1 MCVPPNMRHVAIR
14 SVAVFACL
22 AVLSVRGEGFGPSLT
37 VILDFEDAPATQS
50 LGEMRREVAAI
61 MKRTGHSVEV
71 RLRSETTTNEEFED
85 LVLVKL
91 TGTCRMNGIPYSAFI
106 DERGPSPLA
115 WAHTVEGEILPFS
128 TVACDK
134 IRRTVGSALF
144 GGQKAQG
151 DQLLGRALGRVVAH
165 ELYHIVTKSGTHTKS
180 GVFKESLSG
189 AQLIAD
195 RLEFREQDT
204 RRLLHHASGASRP
217 TFIRAA
223 EAGQ

>member
-1 MCVPPNMRHVAIR
+1 MRHVAIR
-14 SVAVFACL
+14 SVAVL
-22 AVLSVRGEGFGPSLT
+22 AFTILLGASARAEGFGPSLT
-37 VILDFEDAPATQS
+37 VILDFEDAPASQS
-50 LGEMRREVAAI
+50 LGELRREVAAI

-71 RLRSETTTNEEFED
+71 RLRSETAAHEEFED

-165 ELYHIVTKSGTHTKS
+165 ELYHIVTKSALHTKS
-180 GVFKESLSG
+180 GVFRESLSG

-195 RLEFREQDT
+195 QLDFRQQDA
-204 RRLLHHASGASRP
+204 RRLLHPAAGVSRP
-217 TFIRAA
+217 TFTRPAA
-223 EAGQ
+223 DGQ

>member
-1 MCVPPNMRHVAIR
+1 MSHVASR
-14 SVAVFACL
+14 LVAVFAFLVILC
-22 AVLSVRGEGFGPSLT
+22 ASVHGEGFGPSLT
-37 VILDFEDAPATQS
+37 VILDFDDAPAAKS

-71 RLRSETTTNEEFED
+71 RLRSETAPNEEFED

-91 TGTCRMNGIPYSAFI
+91 TGSCRMNGIPYAAFI

-134 IRRTVGSALF
+134 LRRTVGSVLF
-144 GGQKAQG
+144 GGQRAQG

-165 ELYHIVTKSGTHTKS
+165 ELYHIVTKSTVHAKS

-195 RLEFREQDT
+195 HLDFAAPDA
-204 RRLLHHASGASRP
+204 RRLVAHGAARSRP
-217 TFIRAA
+217 AFAKASDAA
-223 EAGQ
+223 Q

>member
-1 MCVPPNMRHVAIR
+1 MSHVAFR
-14 SVAVFACL
+14 PVAVFAFL
-22 AVLSVRGEGFGPSLT
+22 VMLRVPAHGEGFGPSLT
-37 VILDFEDAPATQS
+37 VILDFDATPASQS

-61 MKRTGHSVEV
+61 MKLTGHSVDV
-71 RLRSETTTNEEFED
+71 RLRSDTAPNEEFED

-91 TGTCRMNGIPYSAFI
+91 TGSCRMNGIPYSALI

-134 IRRTVGSALF
+134 IRRTVGSVLF
-144 GGQKAQG
+144 GGQRAQG
-151 DQLLGRALGRVVAH
+151 DQLLGRAMGRVVAH
-165 ELYHIVTKSGTHTKS
+165 ELYHIVTKSTVHAKS

-195 RLEFREQDT
+195 HLDFAGRDA
-204 RRLLHHASGASRP
+204 RRLLAHGSSRSRP
-217 TFIRAA
+217 AFAKASDTA
-223 EAGQ
+223 Q